1 MKWQQELPRCLYKR
15 RSIKL
20 STANELFN
28 QPLQVIN
35 IGTSK
40 FKEDLDLQG
49 VETIQVDWQPPA
61 GGNLQLLEALDFF
74 QGNEKVEKANQE
86 SIQRIKDAHPFLI
99 DIGLAIDVIP
109 GMHSKKILHAGPP
122 IAWENMAGPM
132 QGAVIGAL
140 IFEGMAANEE
150 QARALIDD
158 GAIEFGSCNEHST
171 VGPMAGIVSPSMPV
185 HIIENRTHGNR
196 AYCSIN
202 EGLGKVLR
210 FGAFSSDVIDRLKWL
225 RDVFAPA
232 MKKALVLTDGIDL
245 KAIIAQALHM
255 GDECHNRNKAATSL
269 FYREMTDYFMQT
281 DSKTDTLREV
291 LRFIQ
296 NNEHYFLNLSMPA
309 CKASLDAGHGVPYS
323 TVVTTM
329 ARNGIEFGIRISG
342 LGEKEWFT
350 APANFIKGLYF
361 PGYSE
366 QDATRDLGDSA
377 ITETMGIG
385 GFAMGGSPAIVQ
397 FVGGEV
403 EDAIQYSEQMYD
415 ITVSEN
421 SNYSI
426 PTLNFRGAAFGI
438 DVRKVIE
445 TSILPV
451 INTGMAHK
459 VAGIGQIGAGI
470 VHPPKEC
477 FEKGLLRFYKLYGE
491 EEANE

>member
-1 MKWQQELPRCLYKR
+1 M
-15 RSIKL
+15 
-20 STANELFN
+20 STLNELFN
-28 QPLQVIN
+28 QSLHVVN

-40 FKEDLDLQG
+40 FKEDLNLQG
-49 VETIQVDWQPPA
+49 IESIQVDWQPPA
-61 GGNLQLLEALDFF
+61 GGNVQILEALDFF
-74 QGNEKVEKANQE
+74 QDNEKVDEANQIA
-86 SIQRIKDAHPFLI
+86 IQRIKDAHPFLI
-99 DIGLAIDVIP
+99 DIGLAVDVIP
-109 GMHSKKILHAGPP
+109 GMHSKKILHSGPP
-122 IAWENMAGPM
+122 IEWENMAGPM
-132 QGAVIGAL
+132 QGAIIGAL

-150 QARALIDD
+150 EARALIDA
-158 GAIEFGSCNEHST
+158 GEIEFGPCNEHSA

-185 HIIENRTHGNR
+185 HVVENRIHGNR
-196 AYCSIN
+196 AYCSVN

-210 FGAFSSDVIDRLKWL
+210 FGAFSSEVIDRLKWL
-225 RDVFAPA
+225 RNVFAPA
-232 MKKALVLTDGIDL
+232 LKKALALTDGIDL
-245 KAIIAQALHM
+245 KSITAQALHM
-255 GDECHNRNKAATSL
+255 GDECHNRNKAASSI
-269 FYREMTDYFMQT
+269 FYKEIADYFLQT
-281 DSKTDTLREV
+281 DIETGTLRDV

-296 NNEHYFLNLSMPA
+296 KNEHYFLNLSMPA
-309 CKASLDAGHGVPYS
+309 CKAALDAGHGVPYS

-329 ARNGIEFGIRISG
+329 ARNGVEFGIRISG

-350 APANFIKGLYF
+350 APANFIKGLFF

-366 QDATRDLGDSA
+366 EDATRDLGDSA

-403 EDAIQYSEQMYD
+403 ADAFEYSEQMYE

-426 PTLNFRGAAFGI
+426 PTLNFRGSAFGI
-438 DVRKVIE
+438 DIRKVIE
-445 TSILPV
+445 TGILPV

-477 FEKGLLRFYKLYGE
+477 FEKGFLRFYQVYGE
-491 EEANE
+491 GVVNK

>member
-1 MKWQQELPRCLYKR
+1 M
-15 RSIKL
+15 
-20 STANELFN
+20 STIDELFN
-28 QPLQVIN
+28 QSLHVVN

-40 FKEDLDLQG
+40 FKEDLDRQG

-61 GGNLQLLEALDFF
+61 GGNLELIKALDLL
-74 QGNEKVEKANQE
+74 QDNEKVERANKE
-86 SIQRIKDAHPFLI
+86 AIKRIKDAHPFLI
-99 DIGLAIDVIP
+99 DIDLAVNVIP
-109 GMHSKKILHAGPP
+109 DMHNKKILHSGPP

-132 QGAVIGAL
+132 QGAIIGAM
-140 IFEGMAANEE
+140 IFEGMATNEE
-150 QARALIDD
+150 EARAMIDA
-158 GAIEFGSCNEHST
+158 GEIEFGPCNEHSA
-171 VGPMAGIVSPSMPV
+171 VGPMAGIVSPTMPV
-185 HIIENRTHGNR
+185 HVIENRTHGNK
-196 AYCSIN
+196 AYCSVN

-210 FGAFSSDVIDRLKWL
+210 FGAFSDEVIDRLKWL

-232 MKKALVLTDGIDL
+232 LKKALALTDGIDL
-245 KAIIAQALHM
+245 KSITAQALHM
-255 GDECHNRNKAATSL
+255 GDECHNRNKASTSL
-269 FYREMTDYFMQT
+269 FYREIGDYFLQT
-281 DSKTDTLREV
+281 DLDTCALREV

-309 CKASLDAGHGVPYS
+309 CKSALDAGHGVPYS

-329 ARNGIEFGIRISG
+329 ARNGVEFGIRISG

-350 APANFIKGLYF
+350 APANFIKGLFF

-366 QDATRDLGDSA
+366 DDATRDLGDSA

-403 EDAIQYSEQMYD
+403 DDAIQYSEQMFD

-426 PTLNFRGAAFGI
+426 PTLNFRGSAFGI
-438 DVRKVIE
+438 DIRKVIE
-445 TSILPV
+445 TGILPV

-477 FEKGLLRFYKLYGE
+477 FEKALVRFHNVYGE
-491 EEANE
+491 DGGNE

>member
-1 MKWQQELPRCLYKR
+1 
-15 RSIKL
+15 
-20 STANELFN
+20 
-28 QPLQVIN
+28 
-35 IGTSK
+35 
-40 FKEDLDLQG
+40 
-49 VETIQVDWQPPA
+49 
-61 GGNLQLLEALDFF
+61 
-74 QGNEKVEKANQE
+74 
-86 SIQRIKDAHPFLI
+86 
-99 DIGLAIDVIP
+99 
-109 GMHSKKILHAGPP
+109 
-122 IAWENMAGPM
+122 MAGPM

-140 IFEGMAANEE
+140 IFEGMAADEE
-150 QARALIDD
+150 QARALIDA

-196 AYCSIN
+196 AYCTIN

-232 MKKALVLTDGIDL
+232 LKKALVLTDGIDL

-269 FYREMTDYFMQT
+269 FYREITDYLMQT

-329 ARNGIEFGIRISG
+329 ARNGVEFGIRISG
-342 LGEKEWFT
+342 LGDKEWFT

-421 SNYSI
+421 SNYAI

-477 FEKGLLRFYKLYGE
+477 FEKDCFVSINYMERKRQMSRILIALGGNALGSTPEEQLQLVHDSAKPIVDLIEQGHEVVIAHGNGPQVGSINLAFEKARRNMQIFLVCHLLSVGQ
-491 EEANE
+491 